1 MITIGRDNYE
11 YRVPTTFTALI
22 TEVLAHLLWSTQ
34 KPQAKK
40 KSAMVAKSTF
50 RFYFKLHRIKV
61 YIHIPQHHVENNTV
75 SQ

>member
-40 KSAMVAKSTF
+40 NLQWLQNP
-50 RFYFKLHRIKV
+50 RFVFTSNCT
-61 YIHIPQHHVENNTV
+61 E
-75 SQ
+75 